1 MEAPFVLGWQNVI
14 SRREYSLGVRYAIM
28 ALHIIKLCVGV
39 ESVEELDEW
48 YQDEVRA
55 AAARGLSYERIHVTR
70 MFPRRVDEVLD
81 GGSLYWVIKGV
92 VQARQ
97 KILDLRPVRGG
108 DGIERCGIV
117 LDPELHRTEYRPCRA
132 FQGWRYFPAA
142 DAPADIR
149 AIANGEDIPEEMRR
163 ALRELALI

>member
-1 MEAPFVLGWQNVI
+1 
-14 SRREYSLGVRYAIM
+14 M

-39 ESVEELDEW
+39 ESVEELDDW
-48 YQDEVRA
+48 YRGEVEA
-55 AAARGLSYERIHVTR
+55 AAARGRSYERIHVTR

-92 VQARQ
+92 VQVRQ
-97 KILDLRPVRGG
+97 KILELRPVRGG

-132 FQGWRYFPAA
+132 FQGWRYYDPK

-149 AIANGEDIPEEMRR
+149 QSSVDGDMPEGMRR

>member
-1 MEAPFVLGWQNVI
+1 
-14 SRREYSLGVRYAIM
+14 M

-39 ESVEELDEW
+39 ESVDELDQW
-48 YQDEVRA
+48 YREEVLA
-55 AAARGLSYERIHVTR
+55 AAARGETYERMHVTR
-70 MFPRRVDEVLD
+70 MFPKRVDEVLA
-81 GGSLYWVIKGV
+81 GGSLYWVIKGI

-97 KILDLRPVRGG
+97 SILELRPVRGA
-108 DGIERCGIV
+108 DAVDRCGIV

-132 FQGWRYFPAA
+132 FQGWRYYDPK

-149 AIANGEDIPEEMRR
+149 QSSVDGDMPEGMRR